1 MSWLIEKIR
10 AFIGREVDKAIG
22 LHVLYAH
29 QRRGFQPENRCG
41 VCGRVTITKTE
52 GNSGNG

>member
-1 MSWLIEKIR
+1 L
-10 AFIGREVDKAIG
+10 
-22 LHVLYAH
+22 LHIFYGH
-29 QRRGFQPENRCG
+29 ERRRFLDSHRCG